1 MAPLNV
7 APAGWTPAARE
18 ATILGLKKNKAGR
31 AAAAHFHLQQPC
43 GVAGLLLLECFQMR
57 WTNPAQVTTLEA
69 VALSESIAA
78 RFKALESDCLVD
90 SELT

>member
-1 MAPLNV
+1 
-7 APAGWTPAARE
+7 
-18 ATILGLKKNKAGR
+18 
-31 AAAAHFHLQQPC
+31 
-43 GVAGLLLLECFQMR
+43 MR